1 MIIAFA
7 TDDGEKTMERH
18 FGDAE
23 YYNIYE
29 LINGSFKMIGQIV
42 NTTEEE
48 EGHADPVKAKG
59 IVELLLE
66 KNVEVGVTKVFG
78 PNIKRVKK
86 HFVPVLVSAET
97 IEESLKVILDS
108 VDIIEKEILKGDKR
122 EYIDLR

>member
-7 TDDGEKTMERH
+7 TDDGKKTMERH

-29 LINGSFKMIGQIV
+29 LIDGKFQMIDQIV

-59 IVELLLE
+59 IVDLLIE
-66 KNVEVGVTKVFG
+66 KNVEVGVTRVFG

-86 HFVPVLVSAET
+86 HFVPVLISTET
-97 IEESLKVILDS
+97 IEESLEVIFNSLG
-108 VDIIEKEILKGDKR
+108 IIEAEILKGDKR
-122 EYIDLR
+122 EHIDLR

>member
-7 TDDGEKTMERH
+7 TDDGKKTIERH
-18 FGDAE
+18 FGDAI

-29 LINGSFKMIGQIV
+29 VINGKFKMIDQIV

-48 EGHADPVKAKG
+48 EMHADPVKAKG
-59 IVELLLE
+59 IVDLLVE

-86 HFVPVLVSAET
+86 HFVPVLVSKET
-97 IEESLKVILDS
+97 IEESLEIVLNS
-108 VDIIEKEILKGDKR
+108 LDIIEEEILKAEKR
-122 EYIDLR
+122 GHIDLR